1 MTTLPARLSNLNEE
15 IGRLADRLKPA
26 PPERVAECLDALKR
40 GGMAAP
46 AAIAP
51 ADFLREYV
59 LALSNVPVCG
69 LMAAIVKLKRGEY
82 ATVKPAFMP
91 LPAELAALARKESL
105 CVREDMARARAMV
118 ETLQALSRPKPSP
131 ESRARVRALH
141 ARFRAQ
147 VSASPAEAVPPS
159 AGQGTGGQKV
169 VPPASHVPE
178 QAR

>member
-1 MTTLPARLSNLNEE
+1 MNEE

-26 PPERVAECLDALKR
+26 GPERVAECLDALKR

-51 ADFLREYV
+51 GDFLREYT
-59 LALSNVPVCG
+59 LALSNVPACG

-105 CVREDMARARAMV
+105 GVREDMARARAMV
-118 ETLQALSRPKPSP
+118 ETLHALSRPEPSP
-131 ESRARVRALH
+131 ESKARVRALH

-147 VSASPAEAVPPS
+147 VTADRAEATPPS
-159 AGQGTGGQKV
+159 AERGAGGQKAV
-169 VPPASHVPE
+169 LPASPLPE
-178 QAR
+178 QGQ

>member
-1 MTTLPARLSNLNEE
+1 MNEE

-46 AAIAP
+46 VSIAP

-59 LALSNVPVCG
+59 LALSNVPACG

-91 LPAELAALARKESL
+91 VPAELAALARKEAL
-105 CVREDMARARAMV
+105 GVQEDMARARATL
-118 ETLQALSRPKPSP
+118 ETLQALSRPEASP
-131 ESRARVRALH
+131 ESKARVRALH

-147 VSASPAEAVPPS
+147 VSADRAEAAPS
-159 AGQGTGGQKV
+159 AERGAGGQKAV
-169 VPPASHVPE
+169 LPASHLPE
-178 QAR
+178 QGR

>member
-1 MTTLPARLSNLNEE
+1 MNEE

-26 PPERVAECLDALKR
+26 GPERLAECLDALKR

-59 LALSNVPVCG
+59 LALSNVPACG

-82 ATVKPAFMP
+82 ATVNPAFMP
-91 LPAELAALARKESL
+91 LPAELAALARREAL
-105 CVREDMARARAMV
+105 GVREDIARARAMA
-118 ETLQALSRPKPSP
+118 ETLQALSRPKPSS

-147 VSASPAEAVPPS
+147 VGAEPAAPPS
-159 AGQGTGGQKV
+159 AGQGTGGRKP
-169 VPPASHVPE
+169 VPPASRLPE
-178 QAR
+178 QGR